1 MVKLIRAWEPPNGAM
16 ATNYYD
22 QLQLRKHGYLY
33 LADENWI
40 YSVGK
45 YIGVKSLATG
55 KRVILVREWT
65 EEADD
70 GEKTTGL

>member
-22 QLQLRKHGYLY
+22 QLRENGYLY
-33 LADENWI
+33 VSEGWPYAGNEFI
-40 YSVGK
+40 HAR
-45 YIGVKSLATG
+45 SLATG

-70 GEKTTGL
+70 GEEAAQLPP